1 MFRLL
6 TIERGLKM
14 AKPKV
19 AFYWCASCGGC
30 EETVVDLNEDILKV
44 ADAVDIVLWPVAL
57 DFKRKDIEAK
67 EDGEIAVSFINGA
80 VRLGE
85 QEEMVKLLRQKSQI
99 VVAFGACAH
108 LGGIPGLGNFYD
120 RDSIFQRAYIE
131 VPTVD
136 NPDKIFPQQKTAVK
150 EGELTLPEFYNTVK
164 TLDQTI
170 DVDYYLPG
178 CPPPPDLIMAAVTAI
193 LEGKLPEKGAVLA
206 PNKALCDTCPRAES
220 KPDKLAIEEVK
231 RPWQIKMDPE
241 KCFLAQGIICMG
253 PATRTGCGETC
264 IKANQPCRGCFG
276 PLDGVVDQGARALS
290 MVASILGVEGEE
302 TMSEEE
308 VKKLIDNIADPAGTV
323 YRFSLASSLLR
334 RKRME

>member
-1 MFRLL
+1 
-6 TIERGLKM
+6 M

-57 DFKRKDIEAK
+57 DFKRKDIEAMQ
-67 EDGEIAVSFINGA
+67 DGEIAVSFINGA
-80 VRLGE
+80 VRLEE
-85 QEEMVKLLRQKSQI
+85 QEEMVKLLRQKSQL

-108 LGGIPGLGNFYD
+108 LGGIPGLGNFWD
-120 RDSIFQRAYIE
+120 RDSIFQRVYTE

-136 NPDKIFPQQKTAVK
+136 NPDKIFPQLKTEVK
-150 EGELTLPEFYNTVK
+150 EGELTLPEFFDTVK

-193 LEGKLPEKGAVLA
+193 LEGKLPEKGSVLA

-220 KPDKLAIEEVK
+220 KPDKLAIDEVK

-276 PLDGVVDQGARALS
+276 PLDGVVDQGAKALS

>member
-1 MFRLL
+1 
-6 TIERGLKM
+6 M

-57 DFKRKDIEAK
+57 DFKRKDIEAMK
-67 EDGEIAVSFINGA
+67 DGEIAVSFINGA
-80 VRLGE
+80 VRLEE
-85 QEEMVKLLRQKSQI
+85 QEEMVKLLRQKSGL

-120 RDSIFQRAYIE
+120 RESIFNRVYIE
-131 VPTVD
+131 SPSVD
-136 NPDKIFPQQKTAVK
+136 NPKGIFPQEKTKVK

-178 CPPPPDLIMAAVTAI
+178 CPPPPDLIMAAVMAI
-193 LEGKLPEKGAVLA
+193 LKGELPPKGSVLA
-206 PNKALCDTCPRAES
+206 PNKALCDTCPRADS
-220 KPDKLAIEEVK
+220 KPDKLSITEVK

-241 KCFLAQGIICMG
+241 LCFLAQGIICMG

-264 IKANQPCRGCFG
+264 IRANQPCRGCFG
-276 PLDGVVDQGARALS
+276 PIDGVVDQGAKALS
-290 MVASILGVEGEE
+290 MVASILGLDGEQD
-302 TMSEEE
+302 MSEEE
-308 VKKLIDNIADPAGTV
+308 VKKLIDSIADPAGTV
-323 YRFSLASSLLR
+323 YRFGLAASLLR